1 MLCPL
6 SLLQGQE
13 GMMFG
18 RWCLENPMEAG
29 ARSPPASG
37 FLVSLHGDTFTQI
50 TVTSPILKIGR
61 DTLAS

>member
-1 MLCPL
+1 
-6 SLLQGQE
+6 
-13 GMMFG
+13 MFG